1 VDEASVQALRA
12 HFNGALLPEGAEGY
26 DAARKVWNGAI
37 DRRPALIA
45 RCTGARDVVAAV
57 RFAREQ
63 DLTISVKGGGHA
75 VAGHAVGEGAVMV
88 DLSLMREVSV
98 DPAAKTARAA
108 GGTIWNDVDRATQA
122 VGLATVGG
130 IVSHTGVGGLTLG
143 GGIGH
148 LMRPFGLTVDNLKAI
163 ELVTADGKQIRA
175 DAENE
180 SELFWGLRGG
190 GGNFGIATAFE
201 FELHSLGPI
210 VLSGV
215 IAWPLERAREVLGVV
230 RRLQAEG
237 PDELGLTVSMRKAPP
252 IPFWSPDH
260 YLQPAILVI
269 PTWTGDPSAGAR
281 ALAPLR
287 AIDGQI
293 ADLAQP
299 VPYMFIQTMLD
310 IGVPHGMHYYWKSHE
325 LPGLPDAAIDTLIDR
340 LETATSPLNQFGLFA
355 KGGAVARLPDDA
367 CAARGRSS
375 AYDLNI
381 VGQWPRTDEQ
391 GDTHKKWVRDTFAAM
406 DPHGTGTYVNFL
418 SDEGKAGLEAAYG
431 ADTLKR
437 LVALK
442 DQFDP
447 TNVFRFNAN
456 IPPSNS
462 A

>member
-1 VDEASVQALRA
+1 MKDASVDGLRA
-12 HFNGALLPEGAEGY
+12 RFNGALLREGAEGY
-26 DAARKVWNGAI
+26 DIARKVWNGAI
-37 DRRPALIA
+37 DRKPALIA
-45 RCTGARDVVAAV
+45 RCTGPSDVVEAV

-63 DLTISVKGGGHA
+63 ELPISVKGGGHA

-98 DPAAKTARAA
+98 DPAANSARAA
-108 GGTIWNDVDRATQA
+108 GGAIWSDVDRATQA
-122 VGLATVGG
+122 FGLATVGG

-163 ELVTADGKQIRA
+163 ELVTPEGKQIRA
-175 DAENE
+175 DADNE
-180 SELFWGLRGG
+180 PELFWGLRGG

-201 FELHSLGPI
+201 FELHPLGPM

-215 IAWPLERAREVLGVV
+215 IAWPLERAREVLAVV
-230 RRLQAEG
+230 RQLQAEG

-252 IPFWSPDH
+252 IPFWRPDH
-260 YLQPAILVI
+260 YLQPTILVI
-269 PTWTGDPSAGAR
+269 ATWAGDPAAGAK

-293 ADLAQP
+293 ADLVQP

-310 IGVPHGMHYYWKSHE
+310 VGIPHGMHYYWKSHE
-325 LPGLPDAAIDTLIDR
+325 LPGLPDAAIDVLIDR
-340 LETATSPLNQFGLFA
+340 VGAATSPFNQCALFV
-355 KGGAVARLPDDA
+355 KGGVVARIPEDT

-375 AYDLNI
+375 AFDLNI

-391 GDTHKKWVRDTFAAM
+391 GDMHRGWVRDTFAAM
-406 DPHGTGTYVNFL
+406 DLYGTGTYVNFL
-418 SDEGKAGLEAAYG
+418 SDEGPKGLEAAYG
-431 ADTLKR
+431 AATLER

-456 IPPSNS
+456 IPPNTV
-462 A
+462 

>member
-1 VDEASVQALRA
+1 MKDASVEALRA
-12 HFNGALLPEGAEGY
+12 RFNGALLREGAEGY
-26 DAARKVWNGAI
+26 DTARKVWNGAI
-37 DRRPALIA
+37 DRMPALIA
-45 RCTGARDVVAAV
+45 RCTGPGDVVEAV

-63 DLTISVKGGGHA
+63 ELPISVKGGGHA

-98 DPAAKTARAA
+98 DPAAKSARAA
-108 GGTIWNDVDRATQA
+108 GGTIWSDLDRATQA
-122 VGLATVGG
+122 FGLATVGG

-163 ELVTADGKQIRA
+163 ELVTPEGKQIRA
-175 DAENE
+175 DADNE
-180 SELFWGLRGG
+180 PELFWGLRGG

-201 FELHSLGPI
+201 FELHPLGPM
-210 VLSGV
+210 VLAGV
-215 IAWPLERAREVLGVV
+215 IAWPLERAREVLAVV
-230 RRLQAEG
+230 RQLQAEG
-237 PDELGLTVSMRKAPP
+237 PDELGMTVSMRKAPP
-252 IPFWSPDH
+252 IPFWRPDH

-269 PTWTGDPSAGAR
+269 ATWAGNPAEG
-281 ALAPLR
+281 AKVLAPLR

-293 ADLAQP
+293 ADRVQP

-310 IGVPHGMHYYWKSHE
+310 VGIPHGMHYYWKSHE
-325 LPGLPDAAIDTLIDR
+325 LPELPDAAMDVLIDR
-340 LETATSPLNQFGLFA
+340 VGAVTSPFNQCALFV
-355 KGGAVARLPDDA
+355 KGGAVARIPDDA

-391 GDTHKKWVRDTFAAM
+391 GDTHKGWVRDTFAAM
-406 DPHGTGTYVNFL
+406 DPYGTGTYVNFL
-418 SDEGKAGLEAAYG
+418 SDEGAKGLEAAYG
-431 ADTLKR
+431 AATLER

-447 TNVFRFNAN
+447 TNVLRFNAN
-456 IPPSNS
+456 IPPSTV
-462 A
+462 

>member
-1 VDEASVQALRA
+1 MKDASVEALRA
-12 HFNGALLPEGAEGY
+12 RFNGALLREGAEGY
-26 DAARKVWNGAI
+26 DTARKVWNGAI
-37 DRRPALIA
+37 DRKPALIA
-45 RCTGARDVVAAV
+45 RCTGPSDVVEAV

-63 DLTISVKGGGHA
+63 DLSISVKGGGHA
-75 VAGHAVGEGAVMV
+75 VAGHAVGQGAVMV

-108 GGTIWNDVDRATQA
+108 GGTIWSDVDRATQA

-163 ELVTADGKQIRA
+163 ELVTSEGRQIRA
-175 DAENE
+175 DADNE
-180 SELFWGLRGG
+180 PELFWGLRGG

-201 FELHSLGPI
+201 FELHPLGPI

-215 IAWPLERAREVLGVV
+215 IAWPLERAREVLAVV
-230 RRLQAEG
+230 RQLQAEG

-252 IPFWSPDH
+252 IPFWRADQ
-260 YLQPAILVI
+260 YLQPAILVT
-269 PTWTGDPSAGAR
+269 PMWTGDPAVGAQ

-293 ADLAQP
+293 ADLVQQ

-325 LPGLPDAAIDTLIDR
+325 LPGLPDAAIDVLIDR
-340 LETATSPLNQFGLFA
+340 VAAATSPFNQCALFV
-355 KGGAVARLPDDA
+355 KGGAVARIPDDA

-381 VGQWPRTDEQ
+381 VGQWARTDAQ
-391 GDTHKKWVRDTFAAM
+391 GQTHQGWVRDTYAAM
-406 DPHGTGTYVNFL
+406 NPHGTGTYVNFL
-418 SDEGKAGLEAAYG
+418 SDEGAQGLEAAYG
-431 ADTLKR
+431 TATLKR

-442 DQFDP
+442 AQFDP
-447 TNVFRFNAN
+447 TNVFRFNTN
-456 IPPSNS
+456 IPPNTD
-462 A
+462 

>member
-1 VDEASVQALRA
+1 MRDASVEALRA
-12 HFNGALLPEGAEGY
+12 RFNGALLREGAEGY
-26 DAARKVWNGAI
+26 DAARRVWNGEI
-37 DRRPALIA
+37 DRTPALIA
-45 RCTGARDVVAAV
+45 RCTGPNDVVEAV

-63 DLTISVKGGGHA
+63 DLPISVKGGGHA

-88 DLSLMREVSV
+88 DLSLMRDMSV

-108 GGTIWNDVDRATQA
+108 GGTIWSDVDRATQA

-148 LMRPFGLTVDNLKAI
+148 LMRPFGLTVDNVKAI
-163 ELVTADGKQIRA
+163 ELVTAEGKQIRA
-175 DAENE
+175 DAANE
-180 SELFWGLRGG
+180 PELFWGLRGG

-201 FELHSLGPI
+201 FALHPLGPI

-215 IAWPLERAREVLGVV
+215 IAWPLERAREVLAVV
-230 RRLQAEG
+230 RQLQAEG
-237 PDELGLTVSMRKAPP
+237 PDELGLTVAMRKAPP
-252 IPFWSPDH
+252 IPFWRPEH

-269 PTWTGDPSAGAR
+269 PTWAGDPAAGAK

-293 ADLAQP
+293 ADLVQP

-325 LPGLPDAAIDTLIDR
+325 LAGLPDAAIDVLIDR
-340 LETATSPLNQFGLFA
+340 VGAATSPFNQCALFV
-355 KGGAVARLPDDA
+355 KGGAVARIPDDA
-367 CAARGRSS
+367 CAVRGRSS

-381 VGQWPRTDEQ
+381 VGQWPRTDAQ
-391 GDTHKKWVRDTFAAM
+391 GEAHKGWVQDTYAAM
-406 DPHGTGTYVNFL
+406 QPHGTGTYVNFL
-418 SDEGKAGLEAAYG
+418 SDEGTEGLESAYG
-431 ADTLKR
+431 TDTLKR
-437 LVALK
+437 LIGLK

-456 IPPSNS
+456 IPPTNG
-462 A
+462 

>member
-1 VDEASVQALRA
+1 MNDASVQALRA
-12 HFNGALLPEGAEGY
+12 RFNGALLREGAEGY
-26 DAARKVWNGAI
+26 DTARKVWNGAI
-37 DRRPALIA
+37 DRKPALIA
-45 RCTGARDVVAAV
+45 RCTGTSDVVEAV

-63 DLTISVKGGGHA
+63 ELPISVKGGGHA

-98 DPAAKTARAA
+98 DPAAKRARAA
-108 GGTIWNDVDRATQA
+108 GGTIWSDVDRATQA
-122 VGLATVGG
+122 FGLATVGG

-148 LMRPFGLTVDNLKAI
+148 LIRPFGLTVDNLKAI
-163 ELVTADGKQIRA
+163 ELVTPEGKQIRA
-175 DAENE
+175 DADNE
-180 SELFWGLRGG
+180 PELFWGLRGG

-201 FELHSLGPI
+201 FELHPLGPM
-210 VLSGV
+210 VLAGV
-215 IAWPLERAREVLGVV
+215 IAWPLERAREVLAVV

-237 PDELGLTVSMRKAPP
+237 PDELGLLVSMRKAPP
-252 IPFWSPDH
+252 IPFWRPDH

-269 PTWTGDPSAGAR
+269 ATWAGDPGAGAK

-287 AIDGQI
+287 AIDGEI
-293 ADLAQP
+293 ADLVQP

-310 IGVPHGMHYYWKSHE
+310 VGIPHGMHYYWKSHE
-325 LPGLPDAAIDTLIDR
+325 LPGLPDAAIDVLIDR
-340 LETATSPLNQFGLFA
+340 VEAATSPFNQCALFV
-355 KGGAVARLPDDA
+355 KGGVLARIPDDA

-381 VGQWPRTDEQ
+381 VGQWPRTDAQ
-391 GDTHKKWVRDTFAAM
+391 GDTHKAWVRDTFAAM
-406 DPHGTGTYVNFL
+406 DLYGTGTYVNFL
-418 SDEGKAGLEAAYG
+418 SDEGAMGLEAAYG
-431 ADTLKR
+431 EATLER

-456 IPPSNS
+456 IPPSTG
-462 A
+462 